1 MTDKNLAATINV
13 IRYRQTYN
21 QYSKNW
27 QVPKHEK
34 DGKWVAVKKAH
45 LVPVITHTDGYRYA
59 LWRMRTVMINIK
71 DKYSRKVWKVNNIST
86 RYMTV
91 KGVKYSIFQ
100 FDCHRVAHGIIG
112 GMNTQGG
119 N

>member
-1 MTDKNLAATINV
+1 MTSKNLATTVNV

-34 DGKWVAVKKAH
+34 DGKWIPVKKENLA
-45 LVPVITHTDGYRYA
+45 PIITYTDGYRYA
-59 LWRMRTVMINIK
+59 LWRMRTIMV
-71 DKYSRKVWKVNNIST
+71 NIST

-100 FDCHRVAHGIIG
+100 FDCHRVAQGIIG

-119 N
+119 T